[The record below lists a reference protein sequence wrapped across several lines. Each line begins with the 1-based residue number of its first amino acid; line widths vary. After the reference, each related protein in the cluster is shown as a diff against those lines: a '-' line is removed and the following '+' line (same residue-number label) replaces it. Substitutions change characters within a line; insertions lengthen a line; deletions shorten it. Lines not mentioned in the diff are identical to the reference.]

1 MGMKIWSLT
10 FEKAEKLRQ
19 ELEEKRRLVEDL
31 EVTSPPEIWENDL
44 DALEKALDGRDDTM
58 DAAEKEE
65 LKAQNKSK
73 KRQAK
78 KKGAAPKKKGRKQD
92 EWNSSDDES
101 SDEDL
106 LVPDLETESA
116 ASKKRPPTGRRP
128 RANVTKKAE
137 PKRVAARPTPPIPP
151 VNSFTRAR

>member
-1 MGMKIWSLT
+1 MLSLT
-10 FEKAEKLRQ
+10 LEKSKKLRQ

-73 KRQAK
+73 NRQSN
-78 KKGAAPKKKGRKQD
+78 KKGAAPKKNRRIQD
-92 EWNSSDDES
+92 EWN
-101 SDEDL
+101 
-106 LVPDLETESA
+106 
-116 ASKKRPPTGRRP
+116 
-128 RANVTKKAE
+128 
-137 PKRVAARPTPPIPP
+137 
-151 VNSFTRAR
+151 